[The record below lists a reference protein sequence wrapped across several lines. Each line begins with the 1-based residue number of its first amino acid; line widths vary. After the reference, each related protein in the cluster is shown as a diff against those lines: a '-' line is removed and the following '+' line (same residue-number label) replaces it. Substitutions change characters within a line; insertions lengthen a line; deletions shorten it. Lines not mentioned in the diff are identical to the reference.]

1 MKLFQSIAVMALATC
16 SFAWAQIG
24 TPIIIPN
31 PQPPYSQLVSYLS
44 LTGDQLQSLEQ
55 IQQQR
60 IHAQQDIYK
69 QIGDAQNQLN
79 TVMKSA
85 SPDPLQVGQL
95 TLQIRSLQQQV
106 QQAGKPFR
114 QPALAVLTAPQQA
127 KLQNLIAA
135 LQLQTAANQAI
146 GLNLM
151 DPVNLMQI
159 MPFRDGSVS
168 AQAQPY

>member
-1 MKLFQSIAVMALATC
+1 MLLPLPKTSQSRFFRQLTNYFADRRKSAGWSVLGVESSNALEENRMKLFQSIAVMALATFI
-16 SFAWAQIG
+16 FAWAQIG
-24 TPIIIPN
+24 PPIIIPN

-95 TLQIRSLQQQV
+95 TLRIRSLQQQV
-106 QQAGKPFR
+106 HQPLKPF
-114 QPALAVLTAPQQA
+114 PPPLLP
-127 KLQNLIAA
+127 
-135 LQLQTAANQAI
+135 
-146 GLNLM
+146 
-151 DPVNLMQI
+151 
-159 MPFRDGSVS
+159 
-168 AQAQPY
+168 